1 MADMYPNG
9 LFAVILPQSDRHSPE
24 DLRDSLARV
33 FSILKSASAQI
44 IQSAPI
50 VLLDDAS
57 PKEAE
62 VLKKRLG
69 VELLVEPAGE
79 FNGSLPKLS
88 WPNRPS
94 IEMEEELPA
103 EQPRDEEKFGE
114 VKYVETNGGVRRIA
128 FEESGDTSDG
138 VSFRQTATGTT
149 TPEPAPLEM
158 DIQPEEEPQTEHR
171 MMFGDKTDA
180 NDIFVYNVFL
190 SKISSEGKRERALEL
205 ISKIRGISPLEA
217 EEIMNRTIVPVIK
230 GITKKESDD
239 IQNMFK
245 ESRISVQILKKAK

>member
-1 MADMYPNG
+1 MADMYPDG
-9 LFAVILPQSDRHSPE
+9 LFAVILPKSDRHSPE

-33 FSILKSASAQI
+33 FSILKSVSIQI

-57 PKEAE
+57 PAEAE
-62 VLKKRLG
+62 VLRKRLG

-94 IEMEEELPA
+94 IEMEKELLA
-103 EQPRDEEKFGE
+103 EQLGGEEEFGE
-114 VKYVETNGGVRRIA
+114 VQYVETNGGVRRIA
-128 FEESGDTSDG
+128 FEESGGISDG
-138 VSFRQTATGTT
+138 APFLQTATATT
-149 TPEPAPLEM
+149 TPEAAPLEM
-158 DIQPEEEPQTEHR
+158 DIQPEEEPQNEHGV
-171 MMFGDKTDA
+171 MFGDKTDT
-180 NDIFVYNVFL
+180 NDIFVYNIFL
-190 SKISSEGKRERALEL
+190 SKISSEGKRQRALEL
-205 ISKIRGISPLEA
+205 ISKIRGISQLEA